1 MLNSTKKKINFGHLL
16 GLQIG
21 SMSINTLDGL
31 RGPLLEVG
39 GDQLNHLEAV
49 PILQTTIISWNDLVG

>member
-1 MLNSTKKKINFGHLL
+1 MLNPTKKKINFGHLL

-21 SMSINTLDGL
+21 SMSINLLDGL

-39 GDQLNHLEAV
+39 DYQLNHLDAV
-49 PILQTTIISWNDLVG
+49 PVLQT

>member
-1 MLNSTKKKINFGHLL
+1 MLNPTKKKINFGHLL

-49 PILQTTIISWNDLVG
+49 PVLQT